1 MNVNT
6 DLEIFLVTSPGLEEL
21 LCLEAIEKG
30 FKKPKVDKGGV
41 TVKGSWQEVWRA
53 NLVIRGAS
61 KVLVRIDTFRVVHL
75 SQLDKRARRT
85 AWSDFLPKGI
95 SIRVEAS
102 SKGSRI
108 YHEKAAAERIA
119 KAVEDELGAT
129 LSEDAD
135 INIKA
140 RILNDICTI
149 SIDTSGELLHKRGH
163 KVAVNKAPMRENL
176 SSLMLRQCGFK
187 GKETVIDPMCGSGTF
202 VIEAAETAAYL
213 NPGRSRTFA
222 FEKLT
227 SFDESAWQDLRNR
240 QIPKPPS
247 YKFYGYDRDAGAIK
261 MSKDNADRADVSA
274 YTQFHHQSITDLTPP
289 EGDPG
294 LIIINPPY
302 GGRIGNKKDL
312 YPLYQSIGKTV
323 MARFAGW
330 RVGLVTSTP
339 ELANQTGLPFTLTSN
354 PISHGGIGIKIY
366 STDPLD

>member
-6 DLEIFLVTSPGLEEL
+6 DLEIFLVTSPGLEGL

-30 FKKPKVDKGGV
+30 FKKPKADIGGV

-61 KVLVRIDTFRVVHL
+61 KVLVRIDAFRVVHL
-75 SQLDKRARRT
+75 SQLDKRARRVPW
-85 AWSDFLPKGI
+85 ADFLPKGI

-119 KAVEDELGAT
+119 KSIEDGLGAT
-129 LSEDAD
+129 ISEDAD

-140 RILNDICTI
+140 RILNDTCTI

-176 SSLMLRQCGFK
+176 AYLMLRQCGFK

-202 VIEAAETAAYL
+202 VIEAAEVAAYQ
-213 NPGRSRTFA
+213 NPGRSREFA

-227 SFDESAWQDLRNR
+227 SFDAEAWQDLRSK

-247 YKFYGYDRDAGAIK
+247 FQFYGYDRDAGAIK
-261 MSKDNADRADVSA
+261 MSKDNAARAEVDA
-274 YTQFHHQSITDLTPP
+274 YTNFQHQSITELTPP
-289 EGDPG
+289 EGTPG
-294 LIIINPPY
+294 LVIINPPY
-302 GGRIGNKKDL
+302 GGRIGNKKAL
-312 YPLYQSIGKTV
+312 HPLYQSMGKV
-323 MARFAGW
+323 LKDRFSGW
-330 RVGLVTSTP
+330 RVGLITSTP
-339 ELANQTGLPFTLTSN
+339 ELVNQTGLPFTTTSN

-366 STDPLD
+366 STDALG